1 MTYKLI
7 KTNGET
13 QEVKPKNGKEFS
25 LEELQGFVGGYI
37 EKLNVNGK
45 KVKKII
51 MNEEGLLM
59 KLQPNNTVTDLLSKE
74 FGREVKTIVGD
85 VLVIEN

>member
-1 MTYKLI
+1 MTCKVI

-13 QEVKPKNGKEFS
+13 QEVNPKNGKEFS
-25 LEELQGFVGGYI
+25 LEELQGFVGGYV

-45 KVKKII
+45 KVKQII

-59 KLQPNNTVTDLLSKE
+59 KLEPNLIVTELLSLE

-85 VLVIEN
+85 VLVIYN